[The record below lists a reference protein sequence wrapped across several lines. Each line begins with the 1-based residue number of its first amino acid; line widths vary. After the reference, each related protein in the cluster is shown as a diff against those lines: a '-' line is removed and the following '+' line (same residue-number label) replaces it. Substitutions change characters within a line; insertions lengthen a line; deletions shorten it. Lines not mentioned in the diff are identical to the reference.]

1 MGNSICRI
9 VQMYNR
15 EWGLSTEDYPGN
27 PMSKLLSSSGPGQ
40 VPGPRTNDKDLDM
53 GYTLNCQAQV
63 QVAFFLRET
72 KRAKLK
78 IPVTGKLLRS
88 LLV

>member
-27 PMSKLLSSSGPGQ
+27 PMSKLLSSSGKGQ
-40 VPGPRTNDKDLDM
+40 VPGPRTKDKDLNL
-53 GYTLNCQAQV
+53 GYTLNLVCYHPPSHHQQT
-63 QVAFFLRET
+63 FLWH
-72 KRAKLK
+72 K
-78 IPVTGKLLRS
+78 S
-88 LLV
+88 LQTITV